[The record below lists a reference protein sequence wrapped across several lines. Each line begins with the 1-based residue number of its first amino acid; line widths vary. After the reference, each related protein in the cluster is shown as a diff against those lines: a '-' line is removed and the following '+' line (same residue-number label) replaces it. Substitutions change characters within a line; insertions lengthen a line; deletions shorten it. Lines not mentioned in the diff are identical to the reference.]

1 MNDPQKSADI
11 VKGEGDDSSNEDEN
25 KTDERRKPEYRKP
38 WKESTA
44 VAPVLDTDVKIG
56 ETNTYMYHFFS
67 PKWTE
72 GQSRGEGAAVR
83 VKKKSFSSDKWS
95 HIAGVCQHN
104 FHDIPQLY
112 IKVQLLH
119 ASFVCYM

>member
-56 ETNTYMYHFFS
+56 ETNTYMYHLFHQNEQRVS
-67 PKWTE
+67 LE
-72 GQSRGEGAAVR
+72 GKG
-83 VKKKSFSSDKWS
+83 
-95 HIAGVCQHN
+95 
-104 FHDIPQLY
+104 QLWG
-112 IKVQLLH
+112 
-119 ASFVCYM
+119 